1 MIFYYVNNNTQTMV
15 IYRFIK
21 NLVLNIKY
29 TRLLKK
35 IYKDE
40 MLLEKFSQLFGTE
53 FRIDWV
59 GRVYTVLNP
68 NIIDDKLDVNTQ
80 IFEYGENGFTNEPYV
95 EKWIMTRFNLIKDFV
110 MANNL
115 FDLLTYELKRLDEY
129 DNYLFVIKPI
139 TYDECSKWIKIFMG
153 VYGAL
158 IVIGIIL
165 LFTLK

>member
-1 MIFYYVNNNTQTMV
+1 MV
-15 IYRFIK
+15 IYKFIK
-21 NLVLNIKY
+21 NLIVNIKY
-29 TRLLKK
+29 TKLLRQ

-40 MLLEKFSQLFGTE
+40 QLLEKFSQLFGSE

-80 IFEYGENGFTNEPYV
+80 IFEYGENGFTNAPYV
-95 EKWIMTRFNLIKDFV
+95 EKWIMTKLNIAKDFI

-139 TYDECSKWIKIFMG
+139 TFDDCMKWTKIFAI

-158 IVIGIIL
+158 TAIGVTTLIL
-165 LFTLK
+165 I